1 MYAAEDLA
9 IRELQEQ
16 VRVIKQQGEYEQA
29 LRLHYI
35 IKSIYDMRYT
45 A

>member
-9 IRELQEQ
+9 IRELQER
-16 VRVIKQQGEYEQA
+16 VRVLKQQGEYEQA
-29 LRLHYI
+29 LRLQYI
-35 IKSIYDMRYT
+35 IKSIYNMRYK